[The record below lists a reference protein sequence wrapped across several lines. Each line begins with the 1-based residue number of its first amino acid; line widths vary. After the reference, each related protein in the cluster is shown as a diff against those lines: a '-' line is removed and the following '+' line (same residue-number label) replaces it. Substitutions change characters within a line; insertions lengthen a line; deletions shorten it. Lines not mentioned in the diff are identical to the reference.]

1 MDNKDP
7 DIASSL
13 FSALKKLVHA
23 SPQDSSKGNAARL
36 WFKDN
41 FGVEGRASLVNEPK
55 QAYNRPKEQL
65 GKRDVSHVI
74 FLLATAKAA
83 GPLIRTVKSIAY
95 PELKTV
101 FLLELLPDGDI
112 RPLTLFRNGSS
123 TLETF
128 YTSEFP
134 DLKVE
139 PLLSIDYPPTS
150 EAGSDHEDSS
160 NSEGA
165 DGVVVSEL
173 AVDDVVLARVQALL
187 ADGYAG
193 VIFTGAPGTSKSW
206 YARQISYEIAQG
218 YQDRIFFVQFHPG
231 YQYEDFIESYI
242 PNSSG
247 GFELQDK
254 IFLTAC
260 KRACEVA
267 PEYAVLVIDEFSRTD
282 AVRVFGEALTYLE
295 MSKRDLEFN
304 LSSGKRFRI
313 PRNLVILCTM
323 NPWDRG
329 VDELDLA
336 LERRFA
342 KIDFEPNVDS
352 LRAVLANSELDGE
365 KRGKLEQFFY
375 MVSKHNNI
383 LCRIGH
389 AYFSRISDTNSLH
402 RLWENQLSFHFQRVL
417 RNDPEELAR
426 VTAAWSR
433 IFAE

>member
-1 MDNKDP
+1 MNNDEQE
-7 DIASSL
+7 IASNL
-13 FSALKKLVHA
+13 RSALQKLAQA
-23 SPQDSSKGNAARL
+23 SPQDSSKGNATRL
-36 WFKDN
+36 WFKN
-41 FGVEGRASLVNEPK
+41 HFGVEGRASLVNEPK

-74 FLLATAKAA
+74 FLLASAKAA
-83 GPLIRTVKSIAY
+83 DPLIRTVKSIVY

-101 FLLELLPDGDI
+101 LLLELQPDGDI
-112 RPLTLFRNGSS
+112 RPIMLLRNGSS

-128 YTSEFP
+128 YTKEFP

-139 PLLSIDYPPTS
+139 PLMPIDPSRASATDS
-150 EAGSDHEDSS
+150 HHKDSANSDGRDEL
-160 NSEGA
+160 
-165 DGVVVSEL
+165 VVSEL

-206 YARQISYEIAQG
+206 YARQISCELVRGQ
-218 YQDRIFFVQFHPG
+218 QDRMYFVQFHPG

-242 PNSSG
+242 PNSTG
-247 GFELQDK
+247 GFDLQDK
-254 IFLTAC
+254 IFVTAC
-260 KRACEVA
+260 KRAREVA

-295 MSKRDLEFN
+295 VSKRELEFN

-352 LRAVLANSELDGE
+352 LRAVLAKSELDGE

-375 MVSKHNNI
+375 MISKHNNV

-389 AYFSRISDTNSLH
+389 AYFSRVSDIDSLH
-402 RLWENQLSFHFQRVL
+402 RLWENQLSFHFKRIL
-417 RNDPEELAR
+417 RNDPEELTKVA
-426 VTAAWSR
+426 TAWSR